1 MPEPRH
7 PLDHL
12 VDRSVIGDAPDA
24 VLRSVA
30 GASCAVL
37 LARKDRVDNLAG
49 ALGIGARVG
58 TVSALD
64 TLTAWC
70 VAPGRW
76 WVVADRA
83 RTVEPAAALAGRLGT
98 AGHVSD
104 QSQARVLIRISGP
117 RCRDI
122 LAKGCTL
129 DLDRFAPGTCA
140 QTQIAHISTAMAATD
155 DGFDLLVPSGFAV
168 SFWDWLT
175 ASAAEFRAAVA
186 VR

>member
-12 VDRSVIGDAPDA
+12 TTRSVAGAPPDA

-37 LARKDRVDNLAG
+37 LARQDRTGDLAV
-49 ALGIGARVG
+49 ALGIDARVG
-58 TVSALD
+58 AVSAMD
-64 TLTAWC
+64 TLAAWC

-76 WVVADRA
+76 WVVADRV
-83 RTVEPAAALAGRLGT
+83 RTVEPAAALAGRLGA

-104 QSQARVLIRISGP
+104 QSQARVLIRVDGP

-129 DLDRFAPGTCA
+129 DLDRFAPATCA
-140 QTQIAHISTAMAATD
+140 QTQIAHISTAIAATG
-155 DGFDLLVPSGFAV
+155 DGFDLLVPSGFAI

-175 ASAAEFRAAVA
+175 ASAAEFRTAVA